1 MKKILLTTLTIVG
14 SALIIQSCKKDNL
27 TQNPSTLSASE
38 RTVKIGDLTT
48 IMPEGYDPEILNY
61 SETDLDHILHGLK
74 LEKDSTVLD
83 IYYLDSITQ
92 PIIANYPI
100 LSTSEE
106 NSEEVLSTVSDDFG
120 GVSEEVIMENIEE
133 INDYY
138 SVLVRTDLL
147 EKLLKIE
154 KGAGPYSYQ
163 PKPTIFGGLNLKEI
177 LILIGHPLWIGE
189 CEDAAYDAKLMTT
202 QMTYQNDP
210 TDNRADGFRHI
221 MWNYLLCK
229 YIGYDNENV
238 SETVEF
244 VRRIT
249 NAHEYSSSNSISSAM
264 DYHNNYIGRYLF
276 SSQAYYHKNCTF
288 CPTQLLCPDH
298 YVVAEYVRGT
308 LMTAGIKATT
318 VATINLVPQLTLVF
332 IAE

>member
-14 SALIIQSCKKDNL
+14 SALIIQSCTKDSL

-83 IYYLDSITQ
+83 IHYLDSITQ

-106 NSEEVLSTVSDDFG
+106 NSEEVLNEVSDDFG

-138 SVLVRTDLL
+138 SILVRTDLL

-154 KGAGPYSYQ
+154 KGAGPYSY
-163 PKPTIFGGLNLKEI
+163 KPSPTVFGDLNLKEI
-177 LILIGHPLWIGE
+177 LIIIGHTLWIGE
-189 CEDAAYDAKLMTT
+189 CEKAAADAQLMTLQLLYLT
-202 QMTYQNDP
+202 EQP
-210 TDNRADGFRHI
+210 SDNKGDGFRHI

-249 NAHEYSSSNSISSAM
+249 NAHEYSSSNAVSSAM
-264 DYHNNYIGRYLF
+264 DYHI
-276 SSQAYYHKNCTF
+276 
-288 CPTQLLCPDH
+288 
-298 YVVAEYVRGT
+298 
-308 LMTAGIKATT
+308 I
-318 VATINLVPQLTLVF
+318 I
-332 IAE
+332 